1 MSVTPIDTALVTLLK
16 NAADVTAIVSTRIY
30 ATQAPQG
37 AALPCIVYV
46 REDGQREDFMHMTG
60 STGYVR
66 ATYTVSCLSTSLST
80 CRNLARAARRVLQFA
95 RGSAIRLARVT
106 ADQDLQEA
114 PTSGEQLPT
123 YRTDLSVELTYVET
137 V

>member
-1 MSVTPIDTALVTLLK
+1 MSATPIDAALVTLLR
-16 NAADVTAIVSTRIY
+16 NATDVAAIVSTRIY

-37 AALPCIVYV
+37 ASLPCIVYV
-46 REDGQREDFMHMTG
+46 REDGQRSDFMHMTG

-66 ATYTVSCLSTSLST
+66 ATYTVSCLATRLDT
-80 CRNLARAARRVLQFA
+80 CRNLARAARRVLQFS
-95 RGSAIRLARVT
+95 RGSAIRLARVVS
-106 ADQDLQEA
+106 DQDLQET

>member
-1 MSVTPIDTALVTLLK
+1 MSATPIDAALVTLLR
-16 NAADVTAIVSTRIY
+16 NATDVAAIVSTRIY

-37 AALPCIVYV
+37 ASLPCIVYV
-46 REDGQREDFMHMTG
+46 REDGQRANFMHMAG

-66 ATYTVSCLSTSLST
+66 ATYTVSCLAARLDT
-80 CRNLARAARRVLQFA
+80 CRNLARAARRALQFS
-95 RGSAIRLARVT
+95 RGSAIRLARVVS
-106 ADQDLQEA
+106 DQDLQET

>member
-1 MSVTPIDTALVTLLK
+1 MNQPVDSSLVQLLR
-16 NAADVTAIVSTRIY
+16 NSPEIGLIVGSRIY

-37 AALPCIVYV
+37 SALPCIVYV
-46 REDGQREDFMHMTG
+46 REDGQRQDMMHMAG
-60 STGYVR
+60 HTGYVR
-66 ATYTVSCLSTSLST
+66 ATYTVSCLATRLDT

-95 RGSAIRLARVT
+95 RGTAIRLARVIS
-106 ADQDLQEA
+106 DQDLQET

>member
-1 MSVTPIDTALVTLLK
+1 MTFVPIDTSFVLLLRQS
-16 NAADVTAIVSTRIY
+16 AEISSIVGGRIY

-37 AALPCIVYV
+37 ASLPCIVYV
-46 REDGQREDFMHMTG
+46 REDGQRSDFMHMAG

-66 ATYTVSCLSTSLST
+66 ATYTVSCLATRLDT

-95 RGSAIRLARVT
+95 RGSAIRLARVVS
-106 ADQDLQEA
+106 DQDLQET

-123 YRTDLSVELTYVET
+123 YRTDLSVEVTYVET

>member
-1 MSVTPIDTALVTLLK
+1 MTFVPIDTSFVLLLRQS
-16 NAADVTAIVSTRIY
+16 AEISSIVGGRIY

-37 AALPCIVYV
+37 ASMPCIVYV
-46 REDGQREDFMHMTG
+46 REDGQRADFMHMAG

-66 ATYTVSCLSTSLST
+66 ATYTVSCLAARLDT

-95 RGSAIRLARVT
+95 RGSAIRLARVVS
-106 ADQDLQEA
+106 DQDLQET

-123 YRTDLSVELTYVET
+123 YRTDLSVEVTYVET